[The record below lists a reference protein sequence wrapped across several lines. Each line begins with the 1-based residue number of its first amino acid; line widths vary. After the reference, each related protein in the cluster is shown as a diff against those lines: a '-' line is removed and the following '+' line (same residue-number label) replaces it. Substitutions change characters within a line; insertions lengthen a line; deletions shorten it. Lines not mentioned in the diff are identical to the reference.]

1 MHTRGLGCEG
11 EVTKAGACTIKKIQ
25 QSKKALA
32 VFMKC
37 QSSKSLMCEYFINT
51 CWGGGWRMYSRTS
64 HNRHSD
70 KRTTSL
76 QRTNEVLRIE
86 IAIVLIHKQPPR
98 GRLFSIP
105 GSRQDSNSQRDFSIQ
120 SCL

>member
-51 CWGGGWRMYSRTS
+51 CWGGRGGGGCTVEPPITDTPRSGQPLYSGQTLCCGL
-64 HNRHSD
+64 
-70 KRTTSL
+70 KL
-76 QRTNEVLRIE
+76 L
-86 IAIVLIHKQPPR
+86 
-98 GRLFSIP
+98 
-105 GSRQDSNSQRDFSIQ
+105 
-120 SCL
+120 